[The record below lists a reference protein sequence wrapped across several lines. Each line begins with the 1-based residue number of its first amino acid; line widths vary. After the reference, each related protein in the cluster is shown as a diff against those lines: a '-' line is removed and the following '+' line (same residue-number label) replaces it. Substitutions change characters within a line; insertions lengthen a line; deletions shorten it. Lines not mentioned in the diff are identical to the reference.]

1 MEDFSEE
8 ILLDV
13 KKTVGEFC
21 DASAA
26 CLAPEKVEACVIVK
40 SNLALSRDMGFGN
53 KWEINVW
60 LIDWFLLAS
69 LTKWLILVYVE
80 YWLLKNQKL
89 KNWTS
94 QNKLL
99 WSMKSLRIQSFKGSW
114 KSRKIP
120 WLDFWESRDP
130 AGAWNWNPK
139 KWVNSDNSSRLRPLN
154 QKNNLQVSQT
164 DKGRQCNDRTG
175 VQLKEIRYKVSIFI
189 SWYLKFQTKS
199 VNQSRQDDQTKCL
212 LIYITYLCITVQI
225 HIRAC
230 WKNWLFPMRSL
241 EKGSTLFTP

>member
-1 MEDFSEE
+1 MNGRALLRSWIEPSTWNTPPPTVGKWKTYFSEE

-40 SNLALSRDMGFGN
+40 SNLALSRDTGIGN

-99 WSMKSLRIQSFKGSW
+99 WSMKGMKSLRIQSFKGSW
-114 KSRKIP
+114 KSRKITG
-120 WLDFWESRDP
+120 SR
-130 AGAWNWNPK
+130 
-139 KWVNSDNSSRLRPLN
+139 
-154 QKNNLQVSQT
+154 
-164 DKGRQCNDRTG
+164 
-175 VQLKEIRYKVSIFI
+175 
-189 SWYLKFQTKS
+189 
-199 VNQSRQDDQTKCL
+199 
-212 LIYITYLCITVQI
+212 
-225 HIRAC
+225 
-230 WKNWLFPMRSL
+230 RSL
-241 EKGSTLFTP
+241 ELKSKKMS